1 MLERP
6 PKRGGRLPLGCDDAE
21 PLKSV
26 PLVAELNVLLKPNG
40 GTFGWL
46 LDAAAMVCCWMGTLA
61 DDWGAA
67 APKSGSEEGGAD
79 VVVGAPKS
87 EVTAAVET
95 AAGPNSGTE
104 AVGFGGPNRDEGC

>member
-1 MLERP
+1 LERP

-46 LDAAAMVCCWMGTLA
+46 LDAAAMVCCWMGTLT

-67 APKSGSEEGGAD
+67 APKSGSAR
-79 VVVGAPKS
+79 K
-87 EVTAAVET
+87 EVKNKKYPIE
-95 AAGPNSGTE
+95 
-104 AVGFGGPNRDEGC
+104 CYC